1 MKKTYQ
7 QPASAS
13 VQFHAEHDLLI
24 STSAV
29 IGTNDS
35 ADYVDG
41 SEALTNRQGS
51 SSYWDDEPCN
61 E

>member
-13 VQFHAEHDLLI
+13 VKLHAEHDLLI

-51 SSYWDDEPCN
+51 DSYWTDAPWN

>member
-7 QPASAS
+7 QPASAP
-13 VQFHAEHDLLI
+13 VQLHAEYDLLLT
-24 STSAV
+24 TSGV

-41 SEALTNRQGS
+41 SEALTSRKGNETQ
-51 SSYWDDEPCN
+51 WDDSPWN

>member
-41 SEALTNRQGS
+41 SEALTNRNDAQWADS
-51 SSYWDDEPCN
+51 PWN

>member
-7 QPASAS
+7 QPASAT
-13 VQFHAEHDLLI
+13 VQLHAEYDLLLT
-24 STSAV
+24 TSGV

-41 SEALTNRQGS
+41 DEALTNRNDAQWADS
-51 SSYWDDEPCN
+51 PWTE
-61 E
+61 

>member
-13 VQFHAEHDLLI
+13 VQFYAEHDLLL
-24 STSAV
+24 TNSAV

-35 ADYVDG
+35 ADYV
-41 SEALTNRQGS
+41 ALTNRQGS

>member
-7 QPASAS
+7 QPASAA

-29 IGTNDS
+29 IGTNES

-41 SEALTNRQGS
+41 DEALTNRNDAQ
-51 SSYWDDEPCN
+51 WADAPWN

>member
-13 VQFHAEHDLLI
+13 VKLHAEHALLI

-51 SSYWDDEPCN
+51 SSYWDDEPYN